1 MQNNYETQRL
11 VLNEINAND
20 AEFILELVNTP
31 EWIKFIGKRNIGN
44 ITEANE
50 YIDKIITNPK
60 TNFWVVRTKN
70 QQLAIGIITFIKKDY
85 LEYYDIGFAFL
96 SKYTNKGFA
105 YEASNAVLNDAIK
118 HFNHKNILATTV
130 TTNTNSIKL
139 LKKLGLQFY
148 KEIEND
154 MEQLMVYSITA
165 DKYNIDQLTK
175 SFFNVFTNSNKQ
187 EPNWSLIHTIC
198 LPETTILKKSSN
210 EEEVYNL
217 NTFIEPRKK
226 ILSDGTLTEFEEYEI
241 FEETRILNNI
251 AQRYSNFQK
260 HGYFNGTY
268 FKEKGNKLFQ
278 YVKTNDGWK
287 ISSVIW
293 EDDKNE

>member
-20 AEFILELVNTP
+20 AEFILELVTTP

-50 YIDKIITNPK
+50 YIDKIISNPK

-85 LEYYDIGFAFL
+85 LDYYDIGFAFL

-105 YEASNAVLNDAIK
+105 YEASIEVLSDAIK
-118 HFNHKNILATTV
+118 HFNYKNILATTV

-139 LKKLGLQFY
+139 LKKLGLEFY
-148 KEIEND
+148 KEIENEK
-154 MEQLMVYSITA
+154 EQLLVYSITA
-165 DKYNIDQLTK
+165 DKFNIDQLTK
-175 SFFNVFTNSNKQ
+175 SFFNIFTNSNKQ
-187 EPNWSLIHTIC
+187 QPNWSLIHTIC
-198 LPETTILKKSSN
+198 LPETIIIKKSSN

-241 FEETRILNNI
+241 FEETKIIGNI
-251 AQRYSNFQK
+251 AQRFSKFQK
-260 HGYFNGTY
+260 NGYFNKTH
-268 FKEKGNKLFQ
+268 FKEQGNKLFQ
-278 YVKTNDGWK
+278 YVKTNNGWK